1 MNMQNRNNDNRLGHR
16 KSRRWSARSMIVGT
30 AALAATLASTVPA
43 VATTAHKATHGS
55 VSAPFYTATTSKS
68 FSSATASLKTAVS
81 SAGMMVL
88 GQLNQAGAL
97 SITGLHLKGAETFFV
112 GNPTS
117 GKKFFQMDAAIGA
130 VIPMRIYLWVNAA
143 GQTEIGYLQPSS
155 LAKAVDS
162 KFAKSATMLDGAAS
176 MIAKSV
182 TGKAPHVSATV
193 HNLVFVKTSSTKSFS
208 SATASLKTAVS
219 SAGMMVLGQLNQA
232 GALSITGLHL
242 NGAASYFVGN
252 PTTGKSLF
260 EMNSAIGI
268 EIPLDI
274 YLWVNAAGKTQIGY
288 FKPAEVMTAISG
300 KFASSSS
307 MFDKTAASIVRA
319 TK

>member
-55 VSAPFYTATTSKS
+55 VSAPFYTATTS
-68 FSSATASLKTAVS
+68 
-81 SAGMMVL
+81 
-88 GQLNQAGAL
+88 
-97 SITGLHLKGAETFFV
+97 
-112 GNPTS
+112 
-117 GKKFFQMDAAIGA
+117 
-130 VIPMRIYLWVNAA
+130 
-143 GQTEIGYLQPSS
+143 
-155 LAKAVDS
+155 
-162 KFAKSATMLDGAAS
+162 
-176 MIAKSV
+176 
-182 TGKAPHVSATV
+182 
-193 HNLVFVKTSSTKSFS
+193 KSFS